1 MYVTCHT
8 MSYDV
13 IPRSDSATAR
23 QQRQQRQA
31 RQQRQQRQCTSPD
44 KPLSISEASISLP
57 HTQMPSLYPRNP
69 QPSQVQVNC
78 MTLPARATLAWLV
91 GRTGLTPPFV
101 QIVSNPPNSCH
112 TLRYTP
118 KGYVVQ
124 RGASS
129 ASVGAHMPMTP
140 LQPPSV
146 THSCSDFRDGK

>member
-1 MYVTCHT
+1 
-8 MSYDV
+8 MSYPGLTARQRDSSDSSDS
-13 IPRSDSATAR
+13 SDSARA
-23 QQRQQRQA
+23 Q
-31 RQQRQQRQCTSPD
+31 
-44 KPLSISEASISLP
+44 ISLYLR
-57 HTQMPSLYPRNP
+57 SLYLPPTHTDALSLSP
-69 QPSQVQVNC
+69 QSPTKSSTSQ
-78 MTLPARATLAWLV
+78 LHDPACSCHAWLV

-140 LQPPSV
+140 LQPPCMP
-146 THSCSDFRDGK
+146 HSRATWPRSLFHWRT